1 MTPGAD
7 ILGRLDALRVWPYP
21 RRVLVVIGAA
31 WFFAFF
37 DVVNIGYALP
47 AISTQF
53 GVSST
58 VAALAVSIGLV
69 GYVIGSLS
77 DGLVADRF
85 GRRIALVIS
94 VAAFSAGT
102 IIAALAPDLSV
113 LLVGRFIAGM
123 GIGAEI
129 AAATA
134 YVGEIA
140 PASLRGRAGSIAAAF
155 GYAGFAVV
163 PFVALAIVPR
173 FEAGWRVLFLIGAAG
188 ALVVLPFRHHLPLSP
203 RWLVSKGRL
212 DEAAAVVAVCE
223 AHVAAAGRTE
233 QAPQSP
239 PPVHP
244 PRGTPGFARYALL
257 FLGVWFAYY
266 IGNYAWLTLAPT
278 LLTQEG
284 FSLSDS
290 IGFLSVTGVGFVVG
304 ALVAVLL
311 GERIERKVTITGTLV
326 LWAVALLIIGI
337 APVAGVIMA
346 LGFVASV
353 TIGLAV
359 PLMYVYTAEH
369 FTSARRARG
378 VSIGDGIGHI
388 GGAIAPYVVLPVAG
402 ISFGLGL
409 GVMALTGLISAGL
422 VLLGRGMT
430 GQAVT

>member
-69 GYVIGSLS
+69 GYIIGSLS

-85 GRRIALVIS
+85 GRRVALVIS

-134 YVGEIA
+134 YVSEIA

-188 ALVVLPFRHHLPLSP
+188 ALVVLPFRHHLPRSP

-212 DEAAAVVAVCE
+212 DEAAAAVAVCE

-239 PPVHP
+239 APVHP

-284 FSLSDS
+284 FSLSES
-290 IGFLSVTGVGFVVG
+290 IGFLSVTGAGFVVG

-337 APVAGVIMA
+337 APVAGVIIA

-369 FTSARRARG
+369 FTSAGPSRPTWSCPWPGSR
-378 VSIGDGIGHI
+378 
-388 GGAIAPYVVLPVAG
+388 
-402 ISFGLGL
+402 
-409 GVMALTGLISAGL
+409 SASASGSWP
-422 VLLGRGMT
+422 
-430 GQAVT
+430 

>member
-21 RRVLVVIGAA
+21 RRVLMVIGAA

-37 DVVNIGYALP
+37 DIVNIGYALP

-69 GYVIGSLS
+69 GYIIGSLS
-77 DGLVADRF
+77 DGLAADRF
-85 GRRIALVIS
+85 GRRVALVIS

-134 YVGEIA
+134 YVSEIA

-188 ALVVLPFRHHLPLSP
+188 ALVVLPFRHHLPRSP

-212 DEAAAVVAVCE
+212 DEAAAAVAVCE

-239 PPVHP
+239 LPVHP

-290 IGFLSVTGVGFVVG
+290 IGFLSVTGVGFVAG
-304 ALVAVLL
+304 ALIAVLL

-378 VSIGDGIGHI
+378 VSIADGIGHV

-422 VLLGRGMT
+422 VLLGRRMT

>member
-1 MTPGAD
+1 VTPGAD
-7 ILGRLDALRVWPYP
+7 ILERLDALRVWPYP
-21 RRVLVVIGAA
+21 HRVLVVIGAA

-47 AISTQF
+47 AISDQF

-58 VAALAVSIGLV
+58 MAALAVTIGLV
-69 GYVIGSLS
+69 GYIVGSLS

-85 GRRIALVIS
+85 GRRPALIIS
-94 VAAFSAGT
+94 VAAFSVGT

-140 PASLRGRAGSIAAAF
+140 PASLRGRAGCIAAAF
-155 GYAGFAVV
+155 GYVGFAVV

-173 FEAGWRVLFLIGAAG
+173 FEAGWRVLFLIGAVG
-188 ALVVLPFRHHLPLSP
+188 ALVVLPFRRQLPLSP
-203 RWLVSKGRL
+203 RWLVSRGRL
-212 DEAAAVVAVCE
+212 AEAEIAVAACE
-223 AHVAAAGRTE
+223 AHGAAAGRTE
-233 QAPQSP
+233 RAPEA
-239 PPVHP
+239 HP
-244 PRGTPGFARYALL
+244 PTRPARGAPGFVRYAAL
-257 FLGVWFAYY
+257 FLAVWFAYY

-284 FSLSDS
+284 FSLSES

-304 ALVAVLL
+304 ALVAVLV
-311 GERIERKVTITGTLV
+311 GERIERKFTITATLV
-326 LWAVALLIIGI
+326 LWAVTLLSIGV
-337 APVAGVIMA
+337 APVAGVIMM
-346 LGFVASV
+346 LGFVASA

-378 VSIGDGIGHI
+378 VSIADGIGHI

-409 GVMALTGLISAGL
+409 GVMALTGLVSAAL
-422 VLLGRGMT
+422 VLLGRRMT
-430 GQAVT
+430 GRAVT

>member
-21 RRVLVVIGAA
+21 RRVLMVIGAA

-69 GYVIGSLS
+69 GYIIGSLS

-85 GRRIALVIS
+85 GRRVALVIS

-134 YVGEIA
+134 YVSEIA

-188 ALVVLPFRHHLPLSP
+188 ALVVLPFRRHLPRSP

-212 DEAAAVVAVCE
+212 DEAAAAVAVCE

-311 GERIERKVTITGTLV
+311 GERIERRVTITGTLV

-378 VSIGDGIGHI
+378 VSIADGIGHV

-422 VLLGRGMT
+422 VLLGRRMT